1 MRPLLIIP
9 AFNEAEHLP
18 VVLAAVAEADLGIDV
33 AVIDDG
39 SCDATAAVAA
49 QAGARVIRHPFN
61 LGYGAAL
68 QTGCKYAVQ
77 SGASVLVQMDADG
90 QHDPRDIPRLIDPI
104 VVGECDLM
112 LGSRFASPTGYLMSP
127 LQRVGREVFRLLAS
141 LSGLAVTDPTSGFQA
156 MSRQVLELYVGD
168 FYPHDYPDVDVLLA
182 AHRTG
187 LRVRECAVTMSTGP
201 RASSLHGGFRAVYY
215 VYKMML
221 SIFAASTANPARA
234 A

>member
-9 AFNEAEHLP
+9 AFNEAENLP
-18 VVLAAVAEADLGIDV
+18 AVLAAVAAANLQADV

-39 SCDATAAVAA
+39 SRDATAAVAVR
-49 QAGARVIRHPFN
+49 AGARVLRHPFN

-68 QTGCKYAVQ
+68 QTGYKYAVQ
-77 SGASVLVQMDADG
+77 SGAGILVQMDADG
-90 QHDPRDIPRLIDPI
+90 QHDPRDIPRLIAPI
-104 VVGECDLM
+104 AAGTCDLM
-112 LGSRFASPTGYLMSP
+112 VGSRFAAPSGYPMSLM
-127 LQRVGREVFRLLAS
+127 QRTGREVFRLLAS

-156 MSRQVLELYVGD
+156 MSRRVLELYVRD

-182 AHRTG
+182 AHRAG
-187 LRVRECAVTMSTGP
+187 LCVRECAVTMSTGR
-201 RASSLHGGFRAVYY
+201 RASTLHGGFRAVYY